1 MGPGSQ
7 RVPGTPDDERERES
21 GSGRAEGAAARVRSA
36 VKRRFRAH
44 LGIDARALAAFRIGL
59 GTVLLGGTLLRA
71 TNLRAFYTDAGVLPR
86 SALAEL
92 YPVAE
97 SLSVH
102 ALFGSAE
109 AQAVLFAVAAVAA
122 ICMIVGY
129 RTTLATLVSLVLVLS
144 VQGRNPLVLNGGDI
158 LLRHLLFWGVLLPLD
173 ERWAVDAT
181 RRSQSGRER
190 VASLATAGIL
200 LQVLV
205 VYGVNAVLKHR
216 SDVWQDGTATEYI
229 FHLDQYTVLLGDA
242 LAESPVALSV
252 GGRLW
257 FWLLTGCWL
266 LVVLRGWPRAALV
279 SAFVGAHLTMAAT
292 MSLDVFPFVSI
303 VALLPFLPAVV
314 WAAVDDRFVSRL
326 EKRLP
331 DVEGMVAK
339 WQRLPSRP
347 SAVGGNAADLARR
360 YLLPAIAG
368 LAILVMLAYNA
379 GAVLEDGFGPTDGPD
394 YLDGDPH
401 WNMFA
406 PNPPQTTN
414 WNSVTGTLE
423 SGARVDALHGGS
435 ISPDRPPDEPSEF
448 LSARW
453 RKYFEDV
460 RTPGRIDVLGPDLAD
475 YRCARWDATH
485 ETTLSSV
492 TITHVTDPV
501 DFDGSRTVHRRT
513 IGQYECQN

>member
-1 MGPGSQ
+1 MGSDSDSETGLPDEPPGRDTGPGRAGELLS
-7 RVPGTPDDERERES
+7 
-21 GSGRAEGAAARVRSA
+21 SGRSALVRA
-36 VKRRFRAH
+36 CRDH

-59 GTVLLGGTLLRA
+59 GTVVLVGTLLRA
-71 TNLRAFYTDAGVLPR
+71 TNLRAFYADSGVLPR
-86 SALAEL
+86 SALADL

-102 ALFGSAE
+102 ALVGSAE

-181 RRSQSGRER
+181 QRSRSGRER

-242 LAESPVALSV
+242 LAEAPVVLSL

-257 FWLLTGCWL
+257 FWLLTGAWL

-279 SAFVGAHLTMAAT
+279 GAFVGAHLTMAAT

-314 WAAVDDRFVSRL
+314 WDAVDARVVSVL

-331 DVEGMVAK
+331 GGEGIGVK
-339 WQRLPSRP
+339 RLRLPSHP
-347 SAVGGNAADLARR
+347 SLLRRGWGDVAQR
-360 YLLPAIAG
+360 YLLPTIAG
-368 LAILVMLAYNA
+368 LAIVVMLVYNV
-379 GAVLEDGFGPTDGPD
+379 GAVLEDGFGPTAGPD

-406 PNPPQTTN
+406 PNPPQATN
-414 WNSVTGTLE
+414 WNHIGGTLE

-435 ISPDRPPDEPSEF
+435 ISPDRPPDDPSAF

-460 RTPGRIDVLGPDLAD
+460 RTPGRTEVLGPHLAE
-475 YRCARWDATH
+475 YRCDRWDGNH
-485 ETTLSSV
+485 ETTLDSI
-492 TITHVTDPV
+492 TITHVVDPV
-501 DFDGSRTVHRRT
+501 DFDGSRSAHRRT
-513 IGQYECQN
+513 VGRYACPD